1 MSNPGVRPIEPKGSA
16 GVEMSEQMGT
26 TGRRC
31 ALYATLR
38 PGKINLSSPLLILF
52 RLNTITAQTSIIHT
66 KQDSTSKM
74 ANHHETSARL
84 HPSFPR

>member
-26 TGRRC
+26 TGRHC
-31 ALYATLR
+31 ALSAMLR
-38 PGKINLSSPLLILF
+38 PGKINLSSPFIILPNFFFF
-52 RLNTITAQTSIIHT
+52 RSKQITTQTALSH

-74 ANHHETSARL
+74 ANQHNIG
-84 HPSFPR
+84 